1 MLKPLFMTEVFY
13 FQFMKRKLLISFL
26 VLVLMVIVMRWQGA
40 ALVTPASPRG
50 IVDLEFANRAERLM
64 QLRLFWDQDV
74 VVTNIFLD
82 FLLIA
87 AYAWFFFTACSSVSK
102 QNPLSKWSRH
112 FAGLS
117 MAAAFFDVCE
127 NFLMLLVWNERFSP
141 VVLKIVLYCA
151 AIKFILIAL
160 VILFLIVSFLL
171 GLARKKTPA

>member
-1 MLKPLFMTEVFY
+1 MTEVFY
-13 FQFMKRKLLISFL
+13 FQPMKRRLLISFL
-26 VLVLMVIVMRWQGA
+26 ALVAMVILMRMQGA

-50 IVDLEFANRAERLM
+50 IIDLEFADRAERLM
-64 QLRLFWDQDV
+64 QLRLFWDHDV

-87 AYAWFFFTACSSVSK
+87 AYAWFFFTACSSVNK
-102 QNPLSKWSRH
+102 QNPLSKWSRY

-127 NFLMLLVWNERFSP
+127 NFLMLLVWNQRFSP
-141 VVLKIVLYCA
+141 VVLKIVFYCA

-160 VILFLIVSFLL
+160 VILYLIVSFLF
-171 GLARKKTPA
+171 GLIRKK